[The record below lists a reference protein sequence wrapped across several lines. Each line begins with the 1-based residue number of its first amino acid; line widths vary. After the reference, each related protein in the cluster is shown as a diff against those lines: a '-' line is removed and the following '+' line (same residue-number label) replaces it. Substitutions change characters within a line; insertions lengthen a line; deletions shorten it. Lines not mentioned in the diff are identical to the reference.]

1 MKREQPERSYKLAFI
16 DLDDTLLGPTK
27 HIHRANLGALKRLRR
42 AGVQIAIASGRHH
55 KNITG
60 LREIGQ
66 QEWVL
71 SSHGSVVRHEQT
83 GEILAEETIAP
94 ALVDRLC
101 ARARELDFTLIV
113 YHRDGAFIERDSEW
127 THLYARNAGWLPI
140 REDFH
145 NLDPAAFQK
154 VLWSDHSDRIT
165 EWAPKLKTEFAD
177 HLNVLATN
185 PELLEFFSLNA
196 NKAVGAQ
203 TLARKLGIKPE
214 ETLAFGDG
222 SNDVEL
228 LRWAGFSVAMNHGQ
242 ETARRA
248 ARMVSPPG
256 PPESAFA
263 RAVNLTLSA
272 AG

>member
-1 MKREQPERSYKLAFI
+1 MKREPRSYKLAFI

-27 HIHRANLGALKRLRR
+27 DIDRTNLRALTRLRK

-55 KNITG
+55 RNITG
-60 LREIGQ
+60 LREIGR

-83 GEILAEETIAP
+83 GEVLAEETITP
-94 ALVDRLC
+94 SLVDRLC
-101 ARARELDFTLIV
+101 ARARELGFSLIV
-113 YHRDGAFIERDSEW
+113 YHRDGAFIEHESEW
-127 THLYARNAGWLPI
+127 TDLYARNAGWMPN
-140 REDFH
+140 RADFH
-145 NLDPAAFQK
+145 TLDPAGFQK
-154 VLWSDHSDRIT
+154 VLWSDHSNRIRQ
-165 EWAPKLKTEFAD
+165 WAPKLKTEFAD
-177 HLNVLATN
+177 QLNVLVTN
-185 PELLEFFSLNA
+185 PELLEFFSVSA

-203 TLARKLGIKPE
+203 TLARKLRIKAE
-214 ETLAFGDG
+214 DTLAFGDG

-242 ETARRA
+242 ESARQA

-263 RAVNLTLSA
+263 RAVNLTFA
-272 AG
+272 TAG